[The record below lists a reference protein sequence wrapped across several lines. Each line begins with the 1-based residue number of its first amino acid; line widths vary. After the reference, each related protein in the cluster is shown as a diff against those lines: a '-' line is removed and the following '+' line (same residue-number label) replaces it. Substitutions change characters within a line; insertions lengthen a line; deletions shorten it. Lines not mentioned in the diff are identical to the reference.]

1 MTATTG
7 TLRPRA
13 GGSGA
18 RPRHSPWACSAS
30 SRRAGR
36 PTCFKWPLLSAA
48 ARPPGALL
56 GRGHRV
62 LRCAHALHE
71 ERPRRSP
78 CPCGG
83 LWRHRPAG
91 PPLSVGTL
99 NTQAADGY
107 HSGLGQDERGRRL
120 RPKLDQDCTHTER
133 AGRSQL
139 LQRAQDRPGANCL
152 GGPGSYLLAY
162 CQRCWC
168 PLRPRTRA
176 GFRRPGLSRTS
187 GGCRVFQ

>member
-36 PTCFKWPLLSAA
+36 PACLKWPLLSAA

-62 LRCAHALHE
+62 LGCSRAPRGAAAQLSIPMRRAVAPPGSGPTLECWHFEHPGGRWIPQRTGAGRTRTPITSQT
-71 ERPRRSP
+71 RPGLRRI
-78 CPCGG
+78 
-83 LWRHRPAG
+83 
-91 PPLSVGTL
+91 
-99 NTQAADGY
+99 Q
-107 HSGLGQDERGRRL
+107 
-120 RPKLDQDCTHTER
+120 
-133 AGRSQL
+133 GRSQL

-152 GGPGSYLLAY
+152 GGPGSYLLTY
-162 CQRCWC
+162 LLTYYRRCWC

-176 GFRRPGLSRTS
+176 GFRRPRFPDHLVT
-187 GGCRVFQ
+187 

>member
-36 PTCFKWPLLSAA
+36 PACLKWPLHSAA

-62 LRCAHALHE
+62 LRCSRA
-71 ERPRRSP
+71 PRGAAAQISMPMRRAVAPPASGP
-78 CPCGG
+78 TLECWHFEHPGG
-83 LWRHRPAG
+83 RWIPQRTG
-91 PPLSVGTL
+91 
-99 NTQAADGY
+99 
-107 HSGLGQDERGRRL
+107 
-120 RPKLDQDCTHTER
+120 
-133 AGRSQL
+133 AGRTRTPITSQT
-139 LQRAQDRPGANCL
+139 RPGLHRIQSGRGGRSCCSAHRT
-152 GGPGSYLLAY
+152 GPGRIVWAARGATYLLTY
-162 CQRCWC
+162 CQRCLLVPAAAAHARRVSAA
-168 PLRPRTRA
+168 PLP
-176 GFRRPGLSRTS
+176 
-187 GGCRVFQ
+187 